1 MDEQKPQG
9 TLYIV
14 SSASGAGKNTILHR
28 LLAEDDAIEYSV
40 SATTR
45 LPRDGEANG
54 REYYFVSR
62 GEFEERIAAGDFVEW
77 AEVHHNLYGTLRRE
91 LDRLLG
97 SGKDAILEID
107 VQGMRKLRRSGM
119 DFVSIF
125 IMAPS
130 LEELERRLRARGTD
144 TPEVIAVRLKNAR
157 AEIEAREE
165 YDNVIV
171 NETVDDAVAE
181 FLDIVRVQRDRVN
194 RPT

>member
-1 MDEQKPQG
+1 MGEQKPQG

-14 SSASGAGKNTILHR
+14 SSASGAGKNTILRR
-28 LLAEDDAIEYSV
+28 LLAEDDGIEYSV

-45 LPRDGEANG
+45 LPRDGEADG

-62 GEFEERIAAGDFVEW
+62 EEFDERIVAGDFVEW

-107 VQGMRKLRRSGM
+107 VQGMRKLRAAGVG
-119 DFVSIF
+119 FVSIF

-144 TPEVIAVRLKNAR
+144 TPEVIAVRLKNAW
-157 AEIEAREE
+157 AEIAAREE
-165 YDNVIV
+165 YDHVIV
-171 NETVDDAVAE
+171 NETVDDAAAE
-181 FLDIVRVQRDRVN
+181 FLDIVRVQRGRVK